1 MAERAKRQ
9 RLKPEV
15 RREKLL
21 EAATE
26 VFAERGYESA
36 RVEQIADV
44 AQVSPGLLYRHFEG
58 KQELYEELLLLANR
72 QLLEH
77 LAQAAA
83 PNLPTDQRV
92 LRGLD
97 AFFGIVRW
105 KVKTGKPAFSAD
117 PADWSK
123 AKFLT
128 DIDTSGKGVIDA
140 EVSPNGKQLALVS
153 NLGSSF
159 YRLWLADDPEDFAL
173 SSAKP
178 TAVRACKVTWRGD
191 SKDLLIV
198 SADAICREDVASV
211 VRVNPASVRDQKEL
225 NPTGDD
231 PSFQPLTIGG

>member
-1 MAERAKRQ
+1 MAERVKRQ

-26 VFAERGYESA
+26 VFAERGYEGA

-44 AQVSPGLLYRHFEG
+44 AEVSPGLLYRHFEG

-97 AFFGIVRW
+97 AFFGFVEDHR
-105 KVKTGKPAFSAD
+105 
-117 PADWSK
+117 
-123 AKFLT
+123 
-128 DIDTSGKGVIDA
+128 
-140 EVSPNGKQLALVS
+140 
-153 NLGSSF
+153 NLW
-159 YRLWLADDPEDFAL
+159 RLIMKDVVEPEIA
-173 SSAKP
+173 
-178 TAVRACKVTWRGD
+178 
-191 SKDLLIV
+191 
-198 SADAICREDVASV
+198 AIREDVTRRSVRLVATLAAQEQDFGGTQPHERELEMVSVMLVGSV
-211 VRVNPASVRDQKEL
+211 VSLAAWWMDHPKVPRNVIVAVAMESLWIGLERARAGERYSV
-225 NPTGDD
+225 T
-231 PSFQPLTIGG
+231 

>member
-1 MAERAKRQ
+1 
-9 RLKPEV
+9 V

-26 VFAERGYESA
+26 VFAERGYEGA

-97 AFFGIVRW
+97 AFFGFVESHR
-105 KVKTGKPAFSAD
+105 
-117 PADWSK
+117 
-123 AKFLT
+123 
-128 DIDTSGKGVIDA
+128 
-140 EVSPNGKQLALVS
+140 
-153 NLGSSF
+153 NLW
-159 YRLWLADDPEDFAL
+159 RLIMKDVVEPEIA
-173 SSAKP
+173 
-178 TAVRACKVTWRGD
+178 
-191 SKDLLIV
+191 
-198 SADAICREDVASV
+198 AIREDVVRRSVGLVATLAAQEQDFGGTQPHERELEMVSVMLVGSV
-211 VRVNPASVRDQKEL
+211 VSLAAWWMDHPKVPRNVIVAVAMESLWVGLERARAGERYSV
-225 NPTGDD
+225 T
-231 PSFQPLTIGG
+231 

>member
-1 MAERAKRQ
+1 MAERVKRQ

-26 VFAERGYESA
+26 VFAERGYEGA

-97 AFFGIVRW
+97 AFFGFVEDHR
-105 KVKTGKPAFSAD
+105 
-117 PADWSK
+117 
-123 AKFLT
+123 
-128 DIDTSGKGVIDA
+128 
-140 EVSPNGKQLALVS
+140 
-153 NLGSSF
+153 NLW
-159 YRLWLADDPEDFAL
+159 RLIMKDVVEPEIA
-173 SSAKP
+173 
-178 TAVRACKVTWRGD
+178 
-191 SKDLLIV
+191 
-198 SADAICREDVASV
+198 AIREDVTRRSVGLVATLAAQEQDFGGTQPHERELEMVSVMVVGSV
-211 VRVNPASVRDQKEL
+211 VSLAAWWMDHPKVPRNVIVAVAMESLWVGLERARAGERYSV
-225 NPTGDD
+225 
-231 PSFQPLTIGG
+231 S

>member
-26 VFAERGYESA
+26 VFAERGYEGA

-97 AFFGIVRW
+97 AFFGFVEGHR
-105 KVKTGKPAFSAD
+105 
-117 PADWSK
+117 
-123 AKFLT
+123 
-128 DIDTSGKGVIDA
+128 
-140 EVSPNGKQLALVS
+140 
-153 NLGSSF
+153 NLW
-159 YRLWLADDPEDFAL
+159 RLIMKDVVEPEIA
-173 SSAKP
+173 
-178 TAVRACKVTWRGD
+178 
-191 SKDLLIV
+191 
-198 SADAICREDVASV
+198 AIREDVVRRSVGLVATLAAQEQDFGGTQPHERELEMVSVMLVGSV
-211 VRVNPASVRDQKEL
+211 VSLAAWWMDHPKVPRNVIVAVAMESLWVGLERARAGERYSV
-225 NPTGDD
+225 T
-231 PSFQPLTIGG
+231 

>member
-26 VFAERGYESA
+26 VFAERGYEGA

-44 AQVSPGLLYRHFEG
+44 AEVSPGLLYRHFEG

-97 AFFGIVRW
+97 AFFGFVEGHR
-105 KVKTGKPAFSAD
+105 
-117 PADWSK
+117 
-123 AKFLT
+123 
-128 DIDTSGKGVIDA
+128 
-140 EVSPNGKQLALVS
+140 
-153 NLGSSF
+153 NLW
-159 YRLWLADDPEDFAL
+159 RLIMKDVVEPEIA
-173 SSAKP
+173 
-178 TAVRACKVTWRGD
+178 
-191 SKDLLIV
+191 
-198 SADAICREDVASV
+198 AIREDVVRRSVAVVATLAAQEQDFGGTQPHERELEMVSVMVVGSV
-211 VRVNPASVRDQKEL
+211 VSLAAWWMDHPKVPRNVIVAVAMESLWVGLERARAGERYAI
-225 NPTGDD
+225 T
-231 PSFQPLTIGG
+231 

>member
-1 MAERAKRQ
+1 MAERVKRQ

-97 AFFGIVRW
+97 AFFGFVEGHR
-105 KVKTGKPAFSAD
+105 
-117 PADWSK
+117 
-123 AKFLT
+123 
-128 DIDTSGKGVIDA
+128 
-140 EVSPNGKQLALVS
+140 
-153 NLGSSF
+153 NLW
-159 YRLWLADDPEDFAL
+159 RLIMKDVVEPEIA
-173 SSAKP
+173 
-178 TAVRACKVTWRGD
+178 
-191 SKDLLIV
+191 
-198 SADAICREDVASV
+198 AIREDVVRRSVSLVATLAAQEQDFGGTQPHERELEMVSVMLVGSV
-211 VRVNPASVRDQKEL
+211 VSLAAWWMDHPKVPRNVIVAVAMESLWVGLERARAGERYSV
-225 NPTGDD
+225 P
-231 PSFQPLTIGG
+231 

>member
-26 VFAERGYESA
+26 VFAERGYEGA

-97 AFFGIVRW
+97 AFFGFVEGHR
-105 KVKTGKPAFSAD
+105 
-117 PADWSK
+117 
-123 AKFLT
+123 
-128 DIDTSGKGVIDA
+128 
-140 EVSPNGKQLALVS
+140 
-153 NLGSSF
+153 NLW
-159 YRLWLADDPEDFAL
+159 RLIMKDVVEPEIA
-173 SSAKP
+173 
-178 TAVRACKVTWRGD
+178 
-191 SKDLLIV
+191 
-198 SADAICREDVASV
+198 AIREDVTRRSVGLVATLAAQEQDFGGTQPHARELEMVSVMLVGSV
-211 VRVNPASVRDQKEL
+211 VSLAAWWMDHPKVPRNVIVAVAMESLWVGLERARAGERYSV
-225 NPTGDD
+225 
-231 PSFQPLTIGG
+231 S

>member
-1 MAERAKRQ
+1 MAERVKRQ

-26 VFAERGYESA
+26 VFAERGYEGA

-97 AFFGIVRW
+97 AFFGFVESHR
-105 KVKTGKPAFSAD
+105 
-117 PADWSK
+117 
-123 AKFLT
+123 
-128 DIDTSGKGVIDA
+128 
-140 EVSPNGKQLALVS
+140 
-153 NLGSSF
+153 NLW
-159 YRLWLADDPEDFAL
+159 RLIMKDVVEPEIA
-173 SSAKP
+173 
-178 TAVRACKVTWRGD
+178 
-191 SKDLLIV
+191 
-198 SADAICREDVASV
+198 AIREDVVRRSVGLVATLAAQEQDFGGTQPHERELEMVSVMLVGSV
-211 VRVNPASVRDQKEL
+211 VSLAAWWMDHPKVPRNVIVAVAMESLWVGLERARAGERYSV
-225 NPTGDD
+225 
-231 PSFQPLTIGG
+231 S

>member
-1 MAERAKRQ
+1 VAERVKRQ

-26 VFAERGYESA
+26 VFAERGYEGA

-58 KQELYEELLLLANR
+58 KQELYEELLLLANK

-97 AFFGIVRW
+97 AFFGFVEGHR
-105 KVKTGKPAFSAD
+105 
-117 PADWSK
+117 
-123 AKFLT
+123 
-128 DIDTSGKGVIDA
+128 
-140 EVSPNGKQLALVS
+140 
-153 NLGSSF
+153 NLW
-159 YRLWLADDPEDFAL
+159 RLIMKDVVEPEIA
-173 SSAKP
+173 
-178 TAVRACKVTWRGD
+178 
-191 SKDLLIV
+191 
-198 SADAICREDVASV
+198 AIREDVTRRSVMMVATLAAQEQDFGGTQPHERELEMVSVMVVGSV
-211 VRVNPASVRDQKEL
+211 VSLAAWWMDHPKVPRNVIVAVAMESLWVGLERARAGERYSLP
-225 NPTGDD
+225 
-231 PSFQPLTIGG
+231 

>member
-26 VFAERGYESA
+26 VFAERGYEGA

-44 AQVSPGLLYRHFEG
+44 AEVSPGLLYRHFEG

-97 AFFGIVRW
+97 AFFGFVEGHR
-105 KVKTGKPAFSAD
+105 
-117 PADWSK
+117 
-123 AKFLT
+123 
-128 DIDTSGKGVIDA
+128 
-140 EVSPNGKQLALVS
+140 
-153 NLGSSF
+153 NLW
-159 YRLWLADDPEDFAL
+159 RLIMKDVVEPEIA
-173 SSAKP
+173 
-178 TAVRACKVTWRGD
+178 
-191 SKDLLIV
+191 
-198 SADAICREDVASV
+198 AIREDVTRRSVAVVATLAAQEQDFGGTQPHERELEMVSVMVVGSV
-211 VRVNPASVRDQKEL
+211 VSLAAWWMDHPKVPRNVIVAVAMESLWVGLERARAGERYSV
-225 NPTGDD
+225 T
-231 PSFQPLTIGG
+231 

>member
-1 MAERAKRQ
+1 VAERAKRQ

-26 VFAERGYESA
+26 VFAERGYEGA

-97 AFFGIVRW
+97 AFFGFVEGHRNLWRLIMKDVVEPEIAAIRDD
-105 KVKTGKPAFSAD
+105 VERRSVAVVAALAAQEQDFGGTQPHERE
-117 PADWSK
+117 
-123 AKFLT
+123 L
-128 DIDTSGKGVIDA
+128 
-140 EVSPNGKQLALVS
+140 EMVSVMVVG
-153 NLGSSF
+153 
-159 YRLWLADDPEDFAL
+159 
-173 SSAKP
+173 
-178 TAVRACKVTWRGD
+178 
-191 SKDLLIV
+191 
-198 SADAICREDVASV
+198 SV
-211 VRVNPASVRDQKEL
+211 VSLAAWWMDHPKVPRNVVVAVAMESLWVGLERARAGERYTLP
-225 NPTGDD
+225 
-231 PSFQPLTIGG
+231 

>member
-1 MAERAKRQ
+1 VAERVKRQ

-26 VFAERGYESA
+26 VFAERGYEGA

-97 AFFGIVRW
+97 AFFGFVEDHR
-105 KVKTGKPAFSAD
+105 
-117 PADWSK
+117 
-123 AKFLT
+123 
-128 DIDTSGKGVIDA
+128 
-140 EVSPNGKQLALVS
+140 
-153 NLGSSF
+153 NLW
-159 YRLWLADDPEDFAL
+159 RLIMKDVVEPEIA
-173 SSAKP
+173 
-178 TAVRACKVTWRGD
+178 
-191 SKDLLIV
+191 
-198 SADAICREDVASV
+198 AIREDVTRRSVGLVATLAAQEQDFGGTQPHERELEMVSVMVVGSV
-211 VRVNPASVRDQKEL
+211 VSLAAWWMDHPKVPRNVIVAVAMESLWVGLERARAGERYSV
-225 NPTGDD
+225 
-231 PSFQPLTIGG
+231 S

>member
-1 MAERAKRQ
+1 MAERVKRQ

-26 VFAERGYESA
+26 VFAERGYEGA

-97 AFFGIVRW
+97 AFFGFVEGHR
-105 KVKTGKPAFSAD
+105 
-117 PADWSK
+117 
-123 AKFLT
+123 
-128 DIDTSGKGVIDA
+128 
-140 EVSPNGKQLALVS
+140 
-153 NLGSSF
+153 NLW
-159 YRLWLADDPEDFAL
+159 RLIMKDVVEPEIA
-173 SSAKP
+173 
-178 TAVRACKVTWRGD
+178 
-191 SKDLLIV
+191 
-198 SADAICREDVASV
+198 AIREDVVRRSVSLVATLAAQEQDFGGTQPHERELEMVSVMLVGSV
-211 VRVNPASVRDQKEL
+211 VSLAAWWMDHPKVPRNVIVAVAMESLWVGLERARAGERYSV
-225 NPTGDD
+225 P
-231 PSFQPLTIGG
+231 

>member
-1 MAERAKRQ
+1 MEPTYIPYVAERVKRQ

-26 VFAERGYESA
+26 VFAERGYEGA

-97 AFFGIVRW
+97 AFFGFVEGHR
-105 KVKTGKPAFSAD
+105 
-117 PADWSK
+117 
-123 AKFLT
+123 
-128 DIDTSGKGVIDA
+128 
-140 EVSPNGKQLALVS
+140 
-153 NLGSSF
+153 NLW
-159 YRLWLADDPEDFAL
+159 RLIMKDVVEPEIA
-173 SSAKP
+173 
-178 TAVRACKVTWRGD
+178 
-191 SKDLLIV
+191 
-198 SADAICREDVASV
+198 AIREDVTRRSVRLVATLAAQEQDFGGTQPHERELEMVSVMVVGSV
-211 VRVNPASVRDQKEL
+211 VSLAAWWMDHPKVPRNVIVAVAMESLWVGLERARAGERYSV
-225 NPTGDD
+225 
-231 PSFQPLTIGG
+231 S